1 MFKLFCLV
9 KLFIVFC
16 AFNLNAIETNQIC
29 FDFITPVIK
38 IDGVAIDSVCS
49 EYNMTVGGWEYE
61 QKSKSSINNF
71 YKYLVAGQKT
81 EVPAPK
87 YYHSICLDANTYG
100 QNGHY
105 KFLSADKTILR
116 EVYIYQITFWPPEPS
131 PDYTTQLI
139 YDATFDKWFLFNDD
153 DWRKFQKLIDNFS
166 GTLIENTV
174 F

>member
-9 KLFIVFC
+9 KLFIVCC

-81 EVPAPK
+81 EVPAP
-87 YYHSICLDANTYG
+87 
-100 QNGHY
+100 
-105 KFLSADKTILR
+105 TIVFVWMQILMDR
-116 EVYIYQITFWPPEPS
+116 MGTINFYQQTKQ
-131 PDYTTQLI
+131 Y
-139 YDATFDKWFLFNDD
+139 
-153 DWRKFQKLIDNFS
+153 
-166 GTLIENTV
+166 
-174 F
+174 